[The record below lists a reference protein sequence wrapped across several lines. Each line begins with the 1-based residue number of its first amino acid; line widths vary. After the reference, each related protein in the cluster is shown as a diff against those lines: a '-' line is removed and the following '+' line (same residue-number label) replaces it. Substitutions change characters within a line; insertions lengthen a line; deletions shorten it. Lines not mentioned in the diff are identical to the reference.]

1 MTMFKSALMLIAIG
15 GAAAPALAD
24 RWDGYG
30 YARPD
35 QSYVQVAID
44 QCRHAAYNDAARY
57 GRVQP
62 GPIGDVDRIGGGYK
76 VKGDVAV
83 SDPYRG
89 YYHDGG
95 GYRRGSFSCEFRG
108 GQITKLKLHGF

>member
-1 MTMFKSALMLIAIG
+1 MTMLKFALTLIAIG

-24 RWDGYG
+24 RWNWNGYE
-30 YARPD
+30 RSD
-35 QSYVQVAID
+35 QSYVQVAIE
-44 QCRHAAYNDAARY
+44 QCRHAAYDDAARF

-62 GPIGDVDRIGGGYK
+62 RPIGDVDKIGGGYK
-76 VKGDVAV
+76 VKGDLTV

-89 YYHDGG
+89 YYQGGG
-95 GYRRGSFSCEFRG
+95 GYRRGSFSCEYRG